1 MQKIVLL
8 FIVLFGFAQAGSSLL
23 TADAVVSGFQKA
35 KLEVIVDLRDDHQPQ
50 ANVTQYHTWVV
61 FSAKVNGKTQSI
73 GEIYEFFTLQDLA
86 DSQRLYGSDA
96 TRVSTSHKNVVLLVN
111 RSVPAAIAA
120 KYQAALKKL

>member
-1 MQKIVLL
+1 MHKIVLL
-8 FIVLFGFAQAGSSLL
+8 FIVLFGFAQAGSSLP

-35 KLEVIVDLRDDHQPQ
+35 KLEIIVDVRRDHKPQ

-61 FSAKVNGKTQSI
+61 FSAKVNGKIQSI

-96 TRVSTSHKNVVLLVN
+96 MRISTSHKNIVLLVN
-111 RSVPAAIAA
+111 RSVPAALAA
-120 KYQAALKKL
+120 KYQASLKEL